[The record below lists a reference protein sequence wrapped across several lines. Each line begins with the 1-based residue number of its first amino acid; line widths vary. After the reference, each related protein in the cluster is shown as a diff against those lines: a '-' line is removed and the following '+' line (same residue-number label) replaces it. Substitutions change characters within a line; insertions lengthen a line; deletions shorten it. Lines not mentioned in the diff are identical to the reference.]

1 MPRFTNAKDLQKYL
15 KKAADATVAESLITV
30 QARLGSARTSPV
42 DTGRFRSSWFAS
54 EGSASTEVPDV
65 DANSPNEDA
74 NILKVDARKTY
85 YLTSSLPYTQ
95 SVTIEGNVVSKPKTW
110 WKDFRESTVPK
121 LQRLAA
127 QTVKQEF
134 DL

>member
-30 QARLGSARTSPV
+30 QARLGSTRTSPY

-54 EGSASTEVPDV
+54 EGSPSTEVADI

-74 NILKVDARKTY
+74 NSLKVDARKTY
-85 YLTSSLPYTQ
+85 YLTNSLDYAQ

-127 QTVKQEF
+127 QTVKKEF

>member
-30 QARLGSARTSPV
+30 QARLGSTRTSPY
-42 DTGRFRSSWFAS
+42 DTGRLRSSWFAS
-54 EGSASTEVPDV
+54 EGSPSTEVADI

-74 NILKVDARKTY
+74 NSLKVDARKTY
-85 YLTSSLPYTQ
+85 YLTNSLDYAQ

-127 QTVKQEF
+127 QTVKKEF

>member
-30 QARLGSARTSPV
+30 QARLGSARTSPY

-54 EGSASTEVPDV
+54 EGSPSTEVADV

-74 NILKVDARKTY
+74 NSLKVDARKTY
-85 YLTSSLPYTQ
+85 YLTNSLDYAQ

-127 QTVKQEF
+127 QTVKKEF

>member
-1 MPRFTNAKDLQKYL
+1 MPRFTDPKKLAKYL
-15 KKAADATVAESLITV
+15 EDAASATLAESIITT
-30 QARLGSARTSPV
+30 QARLGSARTSPY
-42 DTGRFRSSWFAS
+42 DSGRFRSSWFAS
-54 EGSASTEVPDV
+54 EGTPSDQVADV

-74 NILKVDARKTY
+74 KSLKVDARKTY
-85 YLTSSLPYTQ
+85 YLTNSLEYAQ
-95 SVTIEGNVVSKPKTW
+95 SVTIGGNVVSKPKTW

-127 QTVKQEF
+127 QTVKKEF